1 MTQSPAD
8 DAFDVIV
15 VGLGPG
21 GEHVAIKLAEAGLRV
36 LGIEERLVGGECPYF
51 GCVPSKMMIAA
62 ASTLREARRVNTMAG
77 SSTVSPDWTPVA
89 TRIRDEA
96 TDDWDDTVAVQRLED
111 AGATFVRGRGMLAG
125 DGRVDVDGTTY
136 TASKGIVVNT
146 GTAPSAPPIPGLA
159 DTPFWTN
166 RDAVKLTELP
176 ASLVVIGGGAI
187 GCELAQVMALF
198 GVRVSLVEV
207 ADRLVALEE
216 PEASEALEKA
226 FAETGIQ
233 VLTGASIASVAY
245 ADGQFTLDLGDQQL
259 TADKLLVA
267 AGRRNNLQGLGLEH
281 VGLDPD
287 ARVLDPDERMR
298 VADGVWAIGDI
309 VGKGAFTHVSMYQGA
324 VVVNDLLGRD
334 GPWADYRAVSRVT
347 FTAPEVASVGLTEKA
362 AARRRCR
369 RARRHRRPRAAAAG
383 WHRRTASSS
392 WSPTAVERCSSAASW
407 SGRPVAR
414 SCRCSS
420 WRSTPRCRSRPC
432 CTSTSPTRRTT
443 APTRRCSRISAS
455 SSAAELTP
463 GPSGPWQ
470 VKT

>member
-1 MTQSPAD
+1 MTQPVGDS
-8 DAFDVIV
+8 AFDVIV

-21 GEHVAIKLAEAGLRV
+21 GEHVALKLAEAGLRV
-36 LGIEERLVGGECPYF
+36 LGVEERLVGGECPYF

-62 ASTLREARRVNTMAG
+62 AHTLREAHRVNTMAG
-77 SSTVSPDWTPVA
+77 SSTVSPDWGPVA
-89 TRIRDEA
+89 ARIRDEA
-96 TDDWDDTVAVQRLED
+96 TDDWDDTVAVRRLED
-111 AGATFVRGRGMLAG
+111 AGAAFVRGHGVLTG
-125 DGRVDVDGTTY
+125 DGGVEVDGTTY
-136 TASKGIVVNT
+136 TATKGIVVNT

-159 DTPFWTN
+159 DSPFWTN

-176 ASLVVIGGGAI
+176 SSLVVIGGGAI

-334 GPWADYRAVSRVT
+334 GPVGRLPRRLAGDVHRARGGVGRADREGR
-347 FTAPEVASVGLTEKA
+347 
-362 AARRRCR
+362 ARRRCR
-369 RARRHRRPRAAAAG
+369 RARRHRRPGRPRLDGAG
-383 WHRRTASSS
+383 GRRRSS
-392 WSPTAVERCSSAASW
+392 WSPTAGERSSWAASW
-407 SGRPVAR
+407 SGRQAAR

-420 WRSTPRCRSRPC
+420 WRCTPRCRSRPC
-432 CTSTSPTRRTT
+432 CSSTSPTRPTT
-443 APTRRCSRISAS
+443 APTRRCSRTSAS
-455 SSAAELTP
+455 QL
-463 GPSGPWQ
+463 GGH
-470 VKT
+470 

>member
-1 MTQSPAD
+1 MTETARDSGSD
-8 DAFDVIV
+8 TYDVIV

-36 LGIEERLVGGECPYF
+36 LGVEERLVGGECPYF

-62 ASTLREARRVNTMAG
+62 AHTLREAHRVDTMAG
-77 SSTVSPDWTPVA
+77 HTTVTPDWSPVA

-96 TDDWDDTVAVQRLED
+96 TDDWDDTVAVKRLED
-111 AGATFVRGRGMLAG
+111 SGATFARGHGVLAG
-125 DGRVDVDGTTY
+125 DGRVEVGGTTY
-136 TASKGIVVNT
+136 TATKGIVVNT

-159 DTPFWTN
+159 DAPFWTN

-176 ASLVVIGGGAI
+176 SSLIVIGGGAI

-198 GVRVSLVEV
+198 GVRVTLLEV
-207 ADRLVALEE
+207 ADRLLALEE
-216 PEASEALEKA
+216 PEASEVLEKS

-245 ADGQFTLDLGDQQL
+245 ADGQFTLEVDGQELI
-259 TADKLLVA
+259 AEKLLVC
-267 AGRRNNLQGLGLEH
+267 AGRRNNLHGLGLEN

-347 FTAPEVASVGLTEKA
+347 FTSPEVASVGLSEKA
-362 AARRRCR
+362 ARDSGLDVVVATGDLGGRGWMAREEGLIKLVADRDREILVGGVVVGPAGGEIMSMLELAVHAEVPLPTLLHQHFAYPTYH
-369 RARRHRRPRAAAAG
+369 RAYETVLKDLGEQLGGH
-383 WHRRTASSS
+383 
-392 WSPTAVERCSSAASW
+392 
-407 SGRPVAR
+407 
-414 SCRCSS
+414 
-420 WRSTPRCRSRPC
+420 
-432 CTSTSPTRRTT
+432 
-443 APTRRCSRISAS
+443 
-455 SSAAELTP
+455 
-463 GPSGPWQ
+463 
-470 VKT
+470 

>member
-1 MTQSPAD
+1 MTETAGDSGSD
-8 DAFDVIV
+8 TYDVIV

-36 LGIEERLVGGECPYF
+36 LGVEERLVGGECPYF

-62 ASTLREARRVNTMAG
+62 AHTLREAHRVDTMAG
-77 SSTVSPDWTPVA
+77 HTTVTPDWSPVA

-96 TDDWDDTVAVQRLED
+96 TDDWDDTVAVKRLED
-111 AGATFVRGRGMLAG
+111 SGATFARGHGVLAG
-125 DGRVDVDGTTY
+125 DGRVEVGGTTY
-136 TASKGIVVNT
+136 TATKGIVVNT

-159 DTPFWTN
+159 DAPFWTN
-166 RDAVKLTELP
+166 RDAVQLTELP
-176 ASLVVIGGGAI
+176 SSLIVIGGGAI

-198 GVRVSLVEV
+198 GVRVTLLEV
-207 ADRLVALEE
+207 ADRLLALEE
-216 PEASEALEKA
+216 PEASEVLEKS

-245 ADGQFTLDLGDQQL
+245 ADGQFTLNVDGQEL
-259 TADKLLVA
+259 TAEKLLVC
-267 AGRRNNLQGLGLEH
+267 AGRRNNLHGLGLEH

-347 FTAPEVASVGLTEKA
+347 FTAPEVASVGLSEKA
-362 AARRRCR
+362 ARESGVDVVVAVGDLGGRGWMAREEGLIKLVADRDREILVGGVVVGPAGGEIMSMLELAVHAEVPLPTLLHQHFAYPTYH
-369 RARRHRRPRAAAAG
+369 RAYE
-383 WHRRTASSS
+383 T
-392 WSPTAVERCSSAASW
+392 VLKDL
-407 SGRPVAR
+407 
-414 SCRCSS
+414 
-420 WRSTPRCRSRPC
+420 
-432 CTSTSPTRRTT
+432 
-443 APTRRCSRISAS
+443 
-455 SSAAELTP
+455 AEQL
-463 GPSGPWQ
+463 GGH
-470 VKT
+470 

>member
-1 MTQSPAD
+1 MTETAGDSGSD
-8 DAFDVIV
+8 TYDVIV

-36 LGIEERLVGGECPYF
+36 LGVEERLVGGECPYF

-62 ASTLREARRVNTMAG
+62 AHTLREAHRVDTMAG
-77 SSTVSPDWTPVA
+77 HTTVTPDWSPVA

-96 TDDWDDTVAVQRLED
+96 TDNWDDTVAVKRLED
-111 AGATFVRGRGMLAG
+111 SGATFARGHGVLAG
-125 DGRVDVDGTTY
+125 DGRVEVGGTTY
-136 TASKGIVVNT
+136 TATKGIVVNT

-159 DTPFWTN
+159 DAPFWTN
-166 RDAVKLTELP
+166 RDAVQLTELP
-176 ASLVVIGGGAI
+176 SSLIVIGGGAI

-198 GVRVSLVEV
+198 GVRVTLLEV
-207 ADRLVALEE
+207 ADRLLALEE
-216 PEASEALEKA
+216 PEASEVLEKS

-245 ADGQFTLDLGDQQL
+245 ADGQFTLDVDGQEL
-259 TADKLLVA
+259 TAEKLLVC
-267 AGRRNNLQGLGLEH
+267 AGRRNNLHGLGLEH

-347 FTAPEVASVGLTEKA
+347 FTAPEVASVGLSEKA
-362 AARRRCR
+362 ARESGVDVVVAVGDLGGRGWMAREEGLIKLVADRDREILVGGVVVGPAGGEIMSMLELAVHAEVPLPTLLHQHFAYPTYH
-369 RARRHRRPRAAAAG
+369 RAYETVLKDLG
-383 WHRRTASSS
+383 
-392 WSPTAVERCSSAASW
+392 EQL
-407 SGRPVAR
+407 G
-414 SCRCSS
+414 
-420 WRSTPRCRSRPC
+420 
-432 CTSTSPTRRTT
+432 
-443 APTRRCSRISAS
+443 
-455 SSAAELTP
+455 
-463 GPSGPWQ
+463 GQ
-470 VKT
+470 